1 MNGAQRNFQVYGKP
15 TSENKPISARE
26 TSAERNQAGISWM
39 SRYNGM
45 PEARP
50 VMTQISMRRL
60 TSCSSNKS
68 LIGRSRLVFRKL
80 AKSKLKRERD
90 APTMIKNS
98 RAA

>member
-39 SRYNGM
+39 SRYSGI

-50 VMTQISMRRL
+50 VMTQISMRGLQTTLSHVEFTTRPI
-60 TSCSSNKS
+60 C
-68 LIGRSRLVFRKL
+68 
-80 AKSKLKRERD
+80 
-90 APTMIKNS
+90 
-98 RAA
+98 